1 MAFFRSIDVS
11 RLPDLGEKPNQ
22 PQCFSFPKRSYG
34 HKKVTNR
41 AFQQKWF
48 QRWKWL
54 HYDSGGDRVFCYL
67 CVKAL
72 KTGKMTAEGN
82 IDEAFVLRGY
92 CNWKD
97 ASGNKGGL
105 ASHESSSVHKRAVE
119 VIETLPRTTR
129 DIGEQ
134 LSSAHAEEKLR
145 NRVYFL
151 QTIKYLARQG
161 LALRGDQNDLE
172 SNFLQLMKLHGID
185 DENVMQ
191 HLAQHSDKYT
201 CHQVQ
206 NEIIRIMALTILRK
220 LATDF
225 HASVYYSLMADEV
238 TDSSNREQLVV
249 CLRRVDDDFEA
260 HEEFIGLYKVAETSA
275 DTGHNYCFI

>member
-11 RLPDLGEKPNQ
+11 RLPDVGEKPNQ
-22 PQCFSFPKRSYG
+22 PQGFLFPKRSFG

-54 HYDSGGDRVFCYL
+54 HYDSGGDRVFCHL

-82 IDEAFVLRGY
+82 IDEAFVLHGY

-97 ASGNKGGL
+97 VSGDKRGL

-119 VIETLPRTTR
+119 VIETLPRTTC

-145 NRVYFL
+145 NRAYLSKVF
-151 QTIKYLARQG
+151 QTIQFLARQG
-161 LALRGDQNDLE
+161 LALRGDQND
-172 SNFLQLMKLHGID
+172 
-185 DENVMQ
+185 
-191 HLAQHSDKYT
+191 
-201 CHQVQ
+201 
-206 NEIIRIMALTILRK
+206 
-220 LATDF
+220 
-225 HASVYYSLMADEV
+225 
-238 TDSSNREQLVV
+238 
-249 CLRRVDDDFEA
+249 
-260 HEEFIGLYKVAETSA
+260 
-275 DTGHNYCFI
+275 